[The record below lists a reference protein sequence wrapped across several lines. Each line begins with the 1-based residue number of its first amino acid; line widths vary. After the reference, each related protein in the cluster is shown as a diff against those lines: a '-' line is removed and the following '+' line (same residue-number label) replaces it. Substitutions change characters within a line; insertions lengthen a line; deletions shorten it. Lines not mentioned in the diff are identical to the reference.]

1 MNCPNCGAGIPL
13 GSVRCVKCGSVTDQ
27 VSATPTVVPVA
38 YVQAQ
43 IPAQSLQY
51 AGPQKSKITAGLLG
65 IILGGLGFHSFYL
78 GHVGKGL
85 LQIIVTVCTCGFGA
99 LWGFI
104 EGILILAGSINT
116 DANGVP
122 LI

>member
-27 VSATPTVVPVA
+27 VSATPVA
-38 YVQAQ
+38 YVQTQ
-43 IPAQSLQY
+43 TPAQSVQY

-78 GHVGKGL
+78 GHVGKGI
-85 LQIIVTVCTCGFGA
+85 LQIIVTVCTCGLGA

-104 EGILILAGSINT
+104 EGILILTGSINT